1 MRKILFLL
9 FFVPVTLLAQTVEFG
24 FFSMSVVMDS
34 LPEYIA
40 AQDEYNALLERCDS
54 EIARGEEELTRC
66 YVAFLDG
73 QNSFPEPILRKRQ
86 KELQDMVDR
95 GVILRDQ
102 LKDWLVQAHDSLF
115 APIVATIDKAGER
128 VCLRNNYAY
137 AIDTDKAAYRFVNP
151 VFGVDITTLIIEEIM
166 SPAPVETAVDEAVE
180 SAVKTENGDAAAEE
194 SVAET
199 PEEQATAVPVI
210 EIITE

>member
-1 MRKILFLL
+1 MKYGIWNIQ
-9 FFVPVTLLAQTVEFG
+9 A
-24 FFSMSVVMDS
+24 
-34 LPEYIA
+34 PEPGA
-40 AQDEYNALLERCDS
+40 VNALVSGGYAPLPAMVLAS
-54 EIARGEEELTRC
+54 RGMTDPRKACAYLDCNAEL
-66 YVAFLDG
+66 YDPFLMT
-73 QNSFPEPILRKRQ
+73 
-86 KELQDMVDR
+86 DM
-95 GVILRDQ
+95 
-102 LKDWLVQAHDSLF
+102 
-115 APIVATIDKAGER
+115 DKAVER